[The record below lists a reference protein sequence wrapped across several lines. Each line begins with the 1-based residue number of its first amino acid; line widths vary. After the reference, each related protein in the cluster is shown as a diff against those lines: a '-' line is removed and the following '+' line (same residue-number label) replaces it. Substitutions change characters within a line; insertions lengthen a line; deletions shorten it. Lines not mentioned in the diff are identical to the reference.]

1 MGCLLNDMEP
11 LCSQLDVGQNQ
22 WKKIFKKDELMSIK
36 RILVNTIDTNLEYEV
51 IGIDLAKSC
60 VSAILLIANGEI
72 FGIDRLGYQ
81 ELEESAQKLSPTIFA
96 MEPCTEMNYMVK
108 KFEEWEH
115 HWIVI
120 SGKNVKDHVESHFSN
135 QKPI

>member
-22 WKKIFKKDELMSIK
+22 WKKVFKKDELMSIK

-60 VSAILLIANGEI
+60 VSAILLIPNGEI

-115 HWIVI
+115 HWIVRSDASEI
-120 SGKNVKDHVESHFSN
+120 K
-135 QKPI
+135 